1 MNPSTGRSELR
12 HPLGMTLLPHSPLGL
27 RSAADLKLVSLALS
41 TPEATL
47 GSLAAY
53 SAAVAGQLSPRAV
66 SKRCAEFAAGRYAAS
81 LALVHY
87 GCFEIVA
94 RGSDGSPLWPQ
105 GFTGSISH
113 GAELAVAVVARD
125 TSYQGIGVD
134 VERLIATEES
144 APIFD
149 RVLNRDELKVLAA
162 ALPERSTS
170 ELLSLGFS
178 AKESLYKCVNPFAPE
193 LTEFEDARIVRV
205 VRDCS
210 ASGQIYLALVKPLC
224 RSFGKS
230 GELTGA
236 YAFSDRRVAT
246 LVWFRRA
253 S

>member
-1 MNPSTGRSELR
+1 LI
-12 HPLGMTLLPHSPLGL
+12 
-27 RSAADLKLVSLALS
+27 
-41 TPEATL
+41 
-47 GSLAAY
+47 SLAAY
-53 SAAVAGQLSPRAV
+53 STAVAGQLSPRAG

-81 LALVHY
+81 LALAHY
-87 GCFEIVA
+87 GCSELVA

-125 TSYQGIGVD
+125 VSYQGIGVD
-134 VERLIATEES
+134 VERLISREES
-144 APIFD
+144 GRIFD
-149 RVLNRDELKVLAA
+149 RVLDRDELLVLAA
-162 ALPERSTS
+162 ALPDRSTS

-178 AKESLYKCVNPFAPE
+178 AKESLYKCVNRLAPE

-210 ASGQIYLALVKPLC
+210 ASGRVCLALVKPLS
-224 RSFGKS
+224 RSFGNS
-230 GELTGA
+230 GEFSGA
-236 YAFSDRRVAT
+236 YAFSDARVET